1 MAEHEARSI
10 PEYVPHYT
18 GSLDASVQ
26 GEHIVCV
33 QYDESSSK
41 WIAVNRNERG
51 VLHVGV
57 GNTEVLARRIAG
69 LKALDAA
76 KAGDG
81 GAAVDFVTR
90 RNNLVDSLDRL
101 ADTIEKN
108 NDYRAKDPGD
118 QRRRLAEVKSFRD
131 LLRTPGAF
139 VAGVAAGL
147 MATLTYLMAKFA
159 DSLIGKLAE
168 VAAKLLEKLIG
179 N

>member
-1 MAEHEARSI
+1 
-10 PEYVPHYT
+10 VPHYT

-41 WIAVNRNERG
+41 WIAVNRSERG

-57 GNTEVLARRIAG
+57 GNTEVLASRIAG
-69 LKALDAA
+69 LKALDTS

-81 GAAVDFVTR
+81 AAAVDFVAR
-90 RNNLVDSLDRL
+90 RNNLIDSLDRL
-101 ADTIEKN
+101 ADAIKKN
-108 NDYRAKDPGD
+108 NEYRATDPDD
-118 QRRRLAEVKSFRD
+118 QRRRLAEVKSFSD

-139 VAGVAAGL
+139 GAGVAAGL
-147 MATLTYLMAKFA
+147 MATLTYLIAKFT

-168 VAAKLLEKLIG
+168 VAAKLLERLIG